1 MISSTA
7 SGAACFGSSRAPVRP
22 PQPRVRA
29 RLGRST
35 VQSGRSDA
43 YRCEAVLGSGC
54 GSSYSCTVAQRT
66 GRCIGSF
73 TVTATRSSE
82 KRAEQA
88 LMPLH
93 LCKASG
99 GYSPRVLFP
108 TVDLW
113 QKSRN
118 SNRNG
123 GAPQHAALAQGAPP
137 RKAIHR
143 HFTESGDT
151 DIYDATLYAAD
162 GRLSRSRRQGPDHQR
177 R

>member
-1 MISSTA
+1 MHRE
-7 SGAACFGSSRAPVRP
+7 F
-22 PQPRVRA
+22 
-29 RLGRST
+29 
-35 VQSGRSDA
+35 
-43 YRCEAVLGSGC
+43 
-54 GSSYSCTVAQRT
+54 YS
-66 GRCIGSF
+66 IGYAEFRQTS
-73 TVTATRSSE
+73 
-82 KRAEQA
+82 KEQA
-88 LMPLH
+88 LMPT